1 MSRLFFL
8 RGMAGERRK
17 MEGWKE
23 DTLAFFFALDLSE
36 ARDGK
41 DGHWVIGERVS
52 GSTDGKK
59 RCTCIPSRRWVVREL
74 DGEVLP
80 QPSFFLSL
88 FFCFYLSKTPPFGF
102 FVT

>member
-1 MSRLFFL
+1 
-8 RGMAGERRK
+8 MAGERRK

>member
-1 MSRLFFL
+1 
-8 RGMAGERRK
+8 MAGERRK

-59 RCTCIPSRRWVVREL
+59 RCTCIPSHRWVVREL
-74 DGEVLP
+74 DGKVLP
-80 QPSFFLSL
+80 PPSFFFSL
-88 FFCFYLSKTPPFGF
+88 FFLFLPFQNTPFRILCYLIPLPL
-102 FVT
+102 